1 MTVGE
6 KITYFRNIKHYS
18 VNKLANLAGISQSYL
33 RDIELLNKNPTIEI
47 LTYICDALEI
57 SLETFFSE
65 TESPD
70 PFDDAL
76 YEKISLLTPSQKASL
91 TQFLDTMINQRL
103 NWLEEFLSSTQL
115 RRSRFLFNL
124 RGEMI
129 SERNVR
135 KSYI

>member
-6 KITYFRNIKHYS
+6 KITYFRNMKHYS

-33 RDIELLNKNPTIEI
+33 RDIELLNKNPTVDI

-76 YEKISLLTPSQKASL
+76 YEKISLLTPSQKVSL
-91 TQFLDTMINQRL
+91 THFLDAMINQ
-103 NWLEEFLSSTQL
+103 E
-115 RRSRFLFNL
+115 
-124 RGEMI
+124 
-129 SERNVR
+129 
-135 KSYI
+135 KK

>member
-6 KITYFRNIKHYS
+6 KITYFRNMKHYS

-33 RDIELLNKNPTIEI
+33 RDIELLNRNPTIETQTYICFVMI

-65 TESPD
+65 TETPD

-76 YEKISLLTPSQKASL
+76 YQKISLLTPSQKVSL
-91 TQFLDTMINQRL
+91 TKFLDTMINQEKR
-103 NWLEEFLSSTQL
+103 
-115 RRSRFLFNL
+115 
-124 RGEMI
+124 
-129 SERNVR
+129 
-135 KSYI
+135 

>member
-6 KITYFRNIKHYS
+6 KIKYFRNKKHYS

-57 SLETFFSE
+57 SLETFFTESE
-65 TESPD
+65 TPD

-76 YEKISLLTPSQKASL
+76 YQKISLLTSDQKASL
-91 TQFLDTMINQRL
+91 TAFLDTMINQ
-103 NWLEEFLSSTQL
+103 
-115 RRSRFLFNL
+115 
-124 RGEMI
+124 G
-129 SERNVR
+129 
-135 KSYI
+135 KK

>member
-6 KITYFRNIKHYS
+6 KITYFRNMKHYS

-57 SLETFFSE
+57 SLETFFS
-65 TESPD
+65 D

-76 YEKISLLTPSQKASL
+76 YEKISLLTPSQKVSL
-91 TQFLDTMINQRL
+91 THFLDAMINQ
-103 NWLEEFLSSTQL
+103 E
-115 RRSRFLFNL
+115 
-124 RGEMI
+124 
-129 SERNVR
+129 
-135 KSYI
+135 KK

>member
-6 KITYFRNIKHYS
+6 KITYFRNMKHYS

-33 RDIELLNKNPTIEI
+33 RDIELLNRNPTIEI

-65 TESPD
+65 TETPD

-76 YEKISLLTPSQKASL
+76 YQKISLLTPSLFAILSISFCFWGGIAFSLSYFVSASVSFFRISL
-91 TQFLDTMINQRL
+91 GNSFF
-103 NWLEEFLSSTQL
+103 WLSVSPL
-115 RRSRFLFNL
+115 
-124 RGEMI
+124 
-129 SERNVR
+129 
-135 KSYI
+135 

>member
-6 KITYFRNIKHYS
+6 KITYFRKKKQYS

-47 LTYICDALEI
+47 LTYICDALQI

-65 TESPD
+65 TETPD

-76 YEKISLLTPSQKASL
+76 YQKISLLTPGQKASL
-91 TQFLDTMINQRL
+91 TDFLDTMISQ
-103 NWLEEFLSSTQL
+103 E
-115 RRSRFLFNL
+115 
-124 RGEMI
+124 
-129 SERNVR
+129 
-135 KSYI
+135 KK